1 MKQSTGNDYR
11 RRLCKVIDHI
21 YNNLDKD
28 LDVNKLADMAAM
40 SPYHFHRIYRKV
52 ADETINATVRRLRL
66 QKAAS
71 ELIRTDHSLLTIAKS
86 VSYTSLEAFSRAFHK
101 RYEETPSK
109 YRARY
114 KQPSVPEESFKADIP
129 HIAQEQR
136 NMFEVEFIDIAKQGL
151 IGYEHQGD
159 YMEIGQAFE
168 KLFMFAGTHDL
179 VTEKTRSFGIY
190 YNDPGSVDKS
200 ELRSHACLTV
210 EAPITDTLEEQPE
223 YLEIPAGRCATVVF
237 KGPYSELEKP
247 YDWFFGEWLP
257 QSGMEAANFP
267 PFEEYLNDPK
277 KTPPSELLTRI
288 YCLID

>member
-1 MKQSTGNDYR
+1 MKRSTGNSYR
-11 RRLCKVIDHI
+11 RRLCKVIDYI
-21 YNNLDKD
+21 YDNLEKD
-28 LDVNKLADMAAM
+28 LDVNKLADIAAM

-52 ADETINATVRRLRL
+52 ADENINATVRRLRL

-71 ELIRTDHSLLTIAKS
+71 ELIRTDNSILTIAQS

-101 RYEETPSK
+101 QYEETPSQ

-114 KQPSVPEESFKADIP
+114 KQPSVIEDSFQAKIP
-129 HIAQEQR
+129 HIAQERR
-136 NMFEVEFIDIAKQGL
+136 NMFDVEFIDIEKQGL
-151 IGYEHQGD
+151 IGYEHRGD

-168 KLFMFAGTHDL
+168 KLFMFAGTHNL
-179 VTEKTRSFGIY
+179 VTDETRSFGIY

-210 EAPITDTLEEQPE
+210 EAPIKANIEDQPE
-223 YLEIPAGRCATVVF
+223 YLEIPSGKCVTIVF

-247 YDWFFGEWLP
+247 YDWLFGEWLP

-277 KTPPSELLTRI
+277 NTPPSELLTRI
-288 YCLID
+288 YCLIS

>member
-1 MKQSTGNDYR
+1 MKQSTGNNYR
-11 RRLCKVIDHI
+11 RRLCKVIDYI
-21 YNNLDKD
+21 YDNLDKD
-28 LDVNKLADMAAM
+28 LDVNKLADIAAM
-40 SPYHFHRIYRKV
+40 SPYHFHRIYRQV

-71 ELIRTDHSLLTIAKS
+71 KLIRTDLSILTIAKS
-86 VSYTSLEAFSRAFHK
+86 VSYTSLEAFSRAFQK
-101 RYEETPSK
+101 QYKETPSA
-109 YRARY
+109 YRASH
-114 KQPSVPEESFKADIP
+114 KQQSVPEESFQADIS
-129 HIAQEQR
+129 HLAQELR
-136 NMFEVEFIDIAKQGL
+136 NMFDVEFIDLEKQGL

-168 KLFMFAGTHDL
+168 KLFMFAGTHGL
-179 VTEKTRSFGIY
+179 VTKQTRSFGIY

-210 EAPITDTLEEQPE
+210 DVPLKDTPEGQPE
-223 YLEIPAGRCATVVF
+223 FLEIPAGKCATILF
-237 KGPYSELEKP
+237 KGPYAELEKP

-277 KTPPSELLTRI
+277 NTPPSELLTRI
-288 YCLID
+288 YCLIS